1 MNEVTN
7 PAQDPSE
14 FEKLLAESQLNS
26 ELKEGTI
33 IKGTISEIDDDAVM
47 VDIGA
52 KVEGRIAKREFIFSK
67 DKDWH
72 KLKTPLANEVLFAA
86 IETSSMI
93 KSENGVQGIS
103 VSKRAKRPLCQYLLS
118 IISLV
123 VKVICKP
130 IA

>member
-33 IKGTISEIDDDAVM
+33 IKGTISEMDDDAVT

-52 KVEGRIAKREFIFSK
+52 KVEGRIAKREFIFI
-67 DKDWH
+67 
-72 KLKTPLANEVLFAA
+72 L
-86 IETSSMI
+86 
-93 KSENGVQGIS
+93 G
-103 VSKRAKRPLCQYLLS
+103 C
-118 IISLV
+118 
-123 VKVICKP
+123 
-130 IA
+130 

>member
-67 DKDWH
+67 
-72 KLKTPLANEVLFAA
+72 EV
-86 IETSSMI
+86 
-93 KSENGVQGIS
+93 
-103 VSKRAKRPLCQYLLS
+103 
-118 IISLV
+118 
-123 VKVICKP
+123 
-130 IA
+130 